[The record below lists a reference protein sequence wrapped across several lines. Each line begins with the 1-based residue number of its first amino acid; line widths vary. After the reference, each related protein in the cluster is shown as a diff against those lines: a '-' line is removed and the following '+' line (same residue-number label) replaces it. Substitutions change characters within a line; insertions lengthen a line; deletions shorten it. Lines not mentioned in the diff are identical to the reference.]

1 MPRIFCGA
9 PTSLFLLCVA
19 LGAAAMPPAALAA
32 PAADDEARI
41 ASRIESLI
49 ARMTLEEKAGQLTL
63 VAAVRE
69 DEESDRD
76 RKPGEP
82 TAMQR
87 QLAEI
92 REGRIGAVFNGI
104 GADWA
109 RKLQRAAVEESR
121 LGIPVLIS
129 VDAIHGFHTIFPV
142 PLAEAASWDPNLA
155 ERVARAV
162 AIEASAAGVAW
173 NLAPNVDI
181 ARDARWGRGVEGAG
195 EDVLLGQRFAAARV
209 RGYQKSDG
217 KSAADAHLS
226 DRDAMLATPK
236 HFAGYGA
243 AEGGLD
249 YNVAE
254 LSERTLREVYLP
266 PFKAAFD
273 AGALAVMAG
282 FHEIGGVPMMANRQ
296 LLTHLLRDEWKF
308 DGIVVSD
315 YAADHELV
323 VHGVAKNDREAVK
336 IAFMAGVDVSMT
348 SRLYQ
353 QYLPDLVRAG
363 EVPMARV
370 DEAVRRML
378 RVKMKLGL
386 FDKPYERMDAR
397 RERTL
402 NHTRQTRALAREAAQ
417 RSIVMLRNDRS
428 LLPLGKGKQRIAL
441 IGPFASGP
449 DHLNGPWTVFDDRRD
464 AVSVEAGLRAALGRD
479 AQLSVTQGSGIDSVL
494 PGGIEAAVSAA
505 QNADVVI
512 LAIGESEAMTGE
524 AQSRTEVVVPPAQQ
538 ALAEAIKVTG
548 RPTVVLLRTGRALA
562 LEGAVRDADA
572 ILVTWFLAAETGN
585 AIADVLF
592 GDVSPSGRLPVSFP
606 QRPGQVP
613 IYYARK
619 NTGRPPPPGPFQ
631 EYTARYRDISV
642 DPLYAFGFGLSYS
655 TVEYGKP
662 ELSTATLGPNGTLTA
677 SVMLRNIGKRAVD
690 EVAQLYLRD
699 RVGSVTRPLRE
710 LKNFERVKLA
720 PGESKRGSFT
730 LRREDLVFL
739 GPDLKPVSEPGD
751 YDLWIAPSSSGGIAA
766 SFELLGSAE

>member
-1 MPRIFCGA
+1 MRTLALIA
-9 PTSLFLLCVA
+9 LLPLTA
-19 LGAAAMPPAALAA
+19 FAA
-32 PAADDEARI
+32 PAVDEART

-49 ARMTLEEKAGQLTL
+49 SRMTLEEKAGQLTL

-69 DEESDRD
+69 DEESDRE

-82 TAMQR
+82 AAMQR

-92 REGRIGAVFNGI
+92 REGRISAVFNGI

-142 PLAEAASWDPNLA
+142 PLAEAASWDPDLA
-155 ERVARAV
+155 ERVARAT

-195 EDVLLGQRFAAARV
+195 EDVLLGKLFAAARV
-209 RGYQKSDG
+209 RGYQKG
-217 KSAADAHLS
+217 AGATHLS

-254 LSERTLREVYLP
+254 ITERTLREVYLP

-282 FHEIGGVPMMANRQ
+282 FHEIGGVPMMANRK
-296 LLTHLLRDEWKF
+296 LLTDLLRDEWKF

-323 VHGVAKNDREAVK
+323 IHGVAKDDREAVK

-353 QYLPDLVRAG
+353 QYLPDLVRSG
-363 EVPMARV
+363 EVPMSRV

-378 RVKMKLGL
+378 RVKFKLGL
-386 FDKPYERMDAR
+386 FDKPYDRMDAK
-397 RERTL
+397 RERAL
-402 NHTRQTRALAREAAQ
+402 NHTKQTRALAREAAQ
-417 RSIVMLRNDRS
+417 RSIVLLRNDRE
-428 LLPLGKGKQRIAL
+428 LLPLDKRKAQRIAL
-441 IGPFASGP
+441 IGPFASRP

-464 AVSVEAGLRAALGRD
+464 AVSVEAGLRAALGAD
-479 AQLSVTQGSGIDSVL
+479 ARLSVTQGSGIDSVL

-524 AQSRTEVVVPPAQQ
+524 AQSRTEVVVPAAQQ
-538 ALAEAIKVTG
+538 ALAEAIKATG
-548 RPTVVLLRTGRALA
+548 RPTIVLLRTGRALA

-642 DPLYAFGFGLSYS
+642 DPLYAFGFGLGYS

-662 ELSTATLGPNGTLTA
+662 ELSTQKLAVGDTLTA
-677 SVMLRNIGKRAVD
+677 SAILRNTGKRAVD
-690 EVAQLYLRD
+690 EVAQLYVRD

-710 LKNFERVKLA
+710 LKDFERVKLA
-720 PGESKRGSFT
+720 PGESKRISFT
-730 LRREDLVFL
+730 LKREDLMFL
-739 GPDLKPVSEPGD
+739 GPDLKPISEAGAF
-751 YDLWIAPSSSGGIAA
+751 DLWIAPSSLGGIAA
-766 SFELLGSAE
+766 SFELLGPAE

>member
-1 MPRIFCGA
+1 MRRIFRST
-9 PTSLFLLCVA
+9 PNPLLLLCA
-19 LGAAAMPPAALAA
+19 MLCMAAMPA
-32 PAADDEARI
+32 PAATATRFTEAH
-41 ASRIESLI
+41 IESLI
-49 ARMTLEEKAGQLTL
+49 SRMTLEEKAGQLTL

-92 REGRIGAVFNGI
+92 REGKVSAVFNGI

-109 RKLQRAAVEESR
+109 RKLQHAAVAESR

-142 PLAEAASWDPNLA
+142 PLAEAASWDPDLA
-155 ERVARAV
+155 ERVARAAAV
-162 AIEASAAGVAW
+162 EASAAGVAW

-209 RGYQKSDG
+209 RGYQKG
-217 KSAADAHLS
+217 AGAVHLS

-249 YNVAE
+249 YNIAE

-282 FHEIGGVPMMANRQ
+282 FHEIGGVPMMANRK
-296 LLTHLLRDEWKF
+296 LLTDLLRDEWKF

-323 VHGVAKNDREAVK
+323 IHGVAQDDREAVK
-336 IAFMAGVDVSMT
+336 IAFNAGVDVSMT

-353 QYLPDLVRAG
+353 QYLPDLVRSG
-363 EVPMARV
+363 EVPMARI

-378 RVKMKLGL
+378 HVKMKLGL
-386 FDKPYERMDAR
+386 FDKPYDRMDAK
-397 RERTL
+397 RERQL
-402 NHTRQTRALAREAAQ
+402 NHTKQTRALAREASQ
-417 RSIVMLRNDRS
+417 RSIVMLRNDRD
-428 LLPLGKGKQRIAL
+428 LLPLAKNKAQRIAL

-464 AVSVEAGLRAALGRD
+464 AVSVEAGLRAALGVE
-479 AQLSVTQGSGIDSVL
+479 AKLSVTQGSGIDSVL
-494 PGGIEAAVSAA
+494 PGGIEAAITAA

-524 AQSRTEVVVPPAQQ
+524 AQSRTEVVMPPAQQ
-538 ALAEAIKVTG
+538 ALAEAIKATG
-548 RPTVVLLRTGRALA
+548 RPTIVLLRTGRALA
-562 LEGAVRDADA
+562 LEGAVRDANA
-572 ILVTWFLAAETGN
+572 ILVTWFLAAETGH

-606 QRPGQVP
+606 QRPGQEP
-613 IYYARK
+613 LYYARK

-662 ELSTATLGPNGTLTA
+662 ELSTQKLGPNDTLTA
-677 SVMLRNIGKRAVD
+677 SVELRNIGKRTVD
-690 EVAQLYLRD
+690 EVAQLYVRD
-699 RVGSVTRPLRE
+699 LVGSVTRPLRE

-720 PGESKRGSFT
+720 PGESRRVSFT
-730 LRREDLVFL
+730 LKREDLMFL
-739 GPDLKPVSEPGD
+739 GPELKPISEPGAF
-751 YDLWIAPSSSGGIAA
+751 DLWIAPSSSAGTAV
-766 SFELLGSAE
+766 SFELISQAK